1 MELLGVESVKNKTFF
16 KEGERFVK
24 DPALKREKGP
34 MVAFE
39 DMLETTT
46 RHSPVNEAE
55 LLPTRASLLSRLRD
69 WQNESW
75 QEFFE
80 LYWKLIYNTARRYG
94 LSDIEAQD
102 VVQETMIGVSRNIP
116 SFRYEPERCSFKTW
130 LMNLI
135 LWRIKD
141 QLRKRRA
148 HEPLAAAMELPEPE
162 KFVQQWEKDW
172 QANIMAAAVDRVK
185 NKLSPQVFQI
195 FDFCVLQKK
204 GVEET
209 AEVLSVSRARVYLAR
224 HRVTNKIMKE
234 IERLTA
240 EEGKGR

>member
-1 MELLGVESVKNKTFF
+1 M
-16 KEGERFVK
+16 K

-39 DMLETTT
+39 DMLETRT
-46 RHSPVNEAE
+46 RTAADIESE

-102 VVQETMIGVSRNIP
+102 VVQDTMIGVSRNIP
-116 SFRYEPERCSFKTW
+116 EFKYDPERCSFKTW
-130 LMNLI
+130 LMNMI

-141 QLRKRRA
+141 QFRKRRA
-148 HEPLAAAMELPEPE
+148 HEPIGVAMELPEPE
-162 KFVQQWEKDW
+162 QFEQQWEKDW
-172 QANIMAAAVDRVK
+172 QANIMAAAVERVK
-185 NKLSPQVFQI
+185 NTLSPQVFQI

-204 GVEET
+204 GVAET
-209 AEVLSVSRARVYLAR
+209 SEVLSVSRARIYLAR

-240 EEGKGR
+240 EEGKAR

>member
-1 MELLGVESVKNKTFF
+1 
-16 KEGERFVK
+16 
-24 DPALKREKGP
+24 

-39 DMLETTT
+39 EILEKTDCSTL
-46 RHSPVNEAE
+46 SEAE

-69 WQNESW
+69 WQNDSW
-75 QEFFE
+75 REFFD

-94 LSDIEAQD
+94 LSDAEAQD
-102 VVQETMIGVSRNIP
+102 VVQDTMVGVSRNIP

-141 QLRKRRA
+141 QLRRRRTHA
-148 HEPLAAAMELPEPE
+148 PLGVAMEIPE
-162 KFVQQWEKDW
+162 KEEFLQQWELDW
-172 QANIMAAAVDRVK
+172 QRNLMAAAVEHVK

-204 GVEET
+204 GVAET
-209 AEVLSVSRARVYLAR
+209 AAVLSVSKARVYLAN
-224 HRVTNKIMKE
+224 HRVTNRILKE
-234 IERLTA
+234 IDRLKELNPER
-240 EEGKGR
+240 K